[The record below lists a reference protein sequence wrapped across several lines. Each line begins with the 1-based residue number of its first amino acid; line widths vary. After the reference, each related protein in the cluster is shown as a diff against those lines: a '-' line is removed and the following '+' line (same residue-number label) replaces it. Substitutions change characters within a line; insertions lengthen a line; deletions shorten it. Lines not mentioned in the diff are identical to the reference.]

1 MTNNTLLDGGNYSF
15 DADHPYEIQFSG
27 ANDIHLP
34 FPGTVIVPANTTTPT
49 FGGMYRL
56 MFLSLQYPTKMEN
69 GVRTFP
75 VLRDF
80 ENKPLTVNGPCLILV
95 ADDSTFL
102 DNVHLGNL
110 ADDFSNTY
118 DPIYK
123 DNTVLSSTARY
134 LLIQFSPTSGISLP
148 GNLNPLSRGK
158 GFQLKNNTENGND
171 DVEILR
177 NALYGGDL
185 SGKILAFDLAGH
197 QTEAYSSLLALGI
210 NAPIAM
216 PPPADQIRIQ
226 FVDVHG
232 SPQAIGDFPLQKLN
246 LSPLLNAANFDNHK
260 YYSFIPDDATGKKA
274 EFSLQIS
281 NAGTPPPDAEKY
293 RHRFHYTAV
302 WPGYGS
308 SFKQIG
314 HAQATTLDFFK
325 DIPEGSPKPRFVRLV
340 LFHPADEFQTT
351 AGGEL
356 AVKEIEDFVTGEIE
370 EQAVFQNNGFRL
382 FTHRNNLKVFNTG
395 EGYFGDYYDEVN
407 KLKQG
412 DSLYQAN
419 WSGNA
424 HLHLKGSMKTRLIQP
439 SDAEPADVQKS
450 LKFIREHAL
459 LVPLDPQPPDAEGHV
474 KQDYLLVADH
484 EQHGA
489 QVKNSFAVDVETQP
503 ATGDPAPSRVHR
515 SFVRPNAIFAWKL
528 KGDPD
533 SFDADNHSIPE
544 EHTAYAYWKNG
555 MGLVQETAVSHL
567 ISQSPAIPVHKPAR
581 SFPADLITLDIN
593 NQDPPQAIIRR
604 TQTATNVR
612 NALGLTGSPVN
623 PLLLVLNLSAGS
635 SHTMPLIPAG
645 SDDNSS
651 DLVLGTLAENA
662 TNAIPGMTG
671 DDVLAVAVIEERLPA
686 ERDLV
691 FTLLTS
697 FKTFVYSN
705 EAHQNAAVPRLPT
718 ESGGLLRQAIAKGVT
733 VRGLMWEHLL
743 KRLAGGSD
751 IAKGHGDNH
760 QLVNLIN
767 RTINGKRGYAFIDQA
782 TRELGAWHQKPVV
795 MMRQVTENLGDD
807 ASFEGVAYLGGM
819 DMALGR
825 WETEY
830 YFTRDPDRQSTGQND
845 VQMKITGDAAWD
857 VLQNFRHRWKGIDLF
872 LQDSDIFCNPVN
884 TSVELEDEVSQP
896 FFIPNPTEDR
906 IKYPKGGNA
915 FIQVNRTMPPYTCFS
930 QQPIDGI
937 IVDPQNGELGSLA
950 SYKKG
955 LERARKFIFIS
966 EQYFFS
972 PEIAIAV
979 REALLRPGG
988 PEFAIIVLPLELDE
1002 SHYVDPL
1009 FFKLRQRTLNIL
1021 RYGYATNSQAENSCE
1036 KWLPMDPG
1044 DMEDLSSRIAI
1055 LSLVNYQGKDIY
1067 THSKHIIVDDVWMTA
1082 GSANM
1087 SNRGLTYEM
1096 EINAAVVG
1104 QKLYEGGTA
1113 VVREQRIELC
1123 RRLLGLPKAYTAVL
1137 EDPYAAFRLFKAI
1150 ETQQNSYSLNVYPL
1164 KPLVKWLDTSYVKR
1178 VTGDAQF
1185 NAGVDAVMNMDMNDP
1200 SFNYFICNLLDAD
1213 GRRHDPDRLGY
1224 LAHLIGMG
1232 KVLSYALANLG
1243 ITFGPTAYD
1252 PIRGL
1257 LLTGHPVTLTINTTI
1272 YTKQRDE
1279 NGEPVLDDQGNPVR
1293 IPHGPY
1299 LQHQYPLAYNIS
1311 DELIYL
1317 NGLASN
1323 QLSVTLSTEH
1333 LVVVTAVLTDTTT
1346 NQTLTFGGELT
1357 FDPDTTSIEYGQQY
1371 DNTLQII

>member
-1 MTNNTLLDGGNYSF
+1 MTTNTLLHGGSYTF
-15 DADHPYEIQFSG
+15 DPAHPYEIQFSH
-27 ANDIHLP
+27 ATDIQLP
-34 FPGTVIVPANTTTPT
+34 FSGTVIVPANTTTPT

-56 MFLSLQYPTKMEN
+56 MFLSLQYPTKIEN

-75 VLRDF
+75 VLRDY
-80 ENKPLTVNGPCLILV
+80 ENKPLTVNGPCLILA

-123 DNTVLSSTARY
+123 GNTVLSSTARY
-134 LLIQFSPTSGISLP
+134 LLIQFSPASGISLP

-158 GFQLKNNTENGND
+158 GFQLKNNTEDGND
-171 DVEILR
+171 DVVILR
-177 NALYGGDL
+177 NALSTAAL

-197 QTEAYSSLLALGI
+197 QTEAYSSLIALGVT
-210 NAPIAM
+210 ASIAT

-226 FVDVHG
+226 FVDIHG
-232 SPQAIGDFPLQKLN
+232 NPVTFDDFPLTKLDHEPSLDGLAEYGTN
-246 LSPLLNAANFDNHK
+246 K
-260 YYSFIPDDATGKKA
+260 YYFFTPTDTTGKKA
-274 EFSLQIS
+274 ELKLQVKNS
-281 NAGTPPPDAEKY
+281 GSPPPEAEKY
-293 RHRFHYTAV
+293 QHRFHYTAV

-308 SFKQIG
+308 SFKLIG
-314 HAQATTLDFFK
+314 HDEATPLDFFK

-356 AVKEIEDFVTGEIE
+356 EVKEIEDSVTGEIE
-370 EQAVFQNNGFRL
+370 EQAVFHKNGFRL

-395 EGYFGDYYDEVN
+395 EGYFGDYYDEVS

-439 SDAEPADVQKS
+439 SDTEPSDVYKTLQ
-450 LKFIREHAL
+450 FIRENAL
-459 LVPLDPQPPDAEGHV
+459 FVPLDAQPPDAEGHI
-474 KQDYLLVADH
+474 KQDYLLVARH

-489 QVKNSFAVDVETQP
+489 QITHSFAVDVETQP

-528 KGDPD
+528 KGDQD
-533 SFDADNHSIPE
+533 SFDANNLSVPE
-544 EHTAYAYWKNG
+544 EHTAYAYWKNK
-555 MGLVQETAVSHL
+555 MGLVQETTFSNLVTHSSVHL
-567 ISQSPAIPVHKPAR
+567 HPVPDR
-581 SFPADLITLDIN
+581 FPDGIVALDIN
-593 NQDPPQAIIRR
+593 DQDPPQAIIRR
-604 TQTATNVR
+604 TQTAANVR

-623 PLLLVLNLSAGS
+623 PLFLVLNLSAGS

-645 SDDNSS
+645 SDDNST
-651 DLVLGTLAENA
+651 DLVLGTLAEDMV
-662 TNAIPGMTG
+662 NAIPGMTG
-671 DDVLAVAVIEERLPA
+671 DDVLAIAVVEERPPT
-686 ERDLV
+686 ERDLL
-691 FTLLTS
+691 FILRTS

-705 EAHQNAAVPRLPT
+705 EAHLNAAVPRLPT
-718 ESGGLLRQAIAKGVT
+718 ESGGLLRQAITKGVT

-743 KRLAGGSD
+743 KRLAGGAD
-751 IAKGHGDNH
+751 IAKGHGNNH

-782 TRELGAWHQKPVV
+782 TRELGAWHQKPVA
-795 MMRQVTENLGDD
+795 MMRQVTENLGDQS
-807 ASFEGVAYLGGM
+807 SFEGIAYLGGM

-857 VLQNFRHRWKGIDLF
+857 VLQNFRHRWKGIDVF
-872 LQDSDIFCNPVN
+872 LDDDDSPCSPVN
-884 TSVELEDEVSQP
+884 TSDELRDEVDNP
-896 FFIPNPTEDR
+896 FFIPNPAEDR

-937 IVDPQNGELGSLA
+937 VVDPQNGELGSLA

-1009 FFKLRQRTLNIL
+1009 FFKLRQKTLNIL
-1021 RYGYATNSQAENSCE
+1021 RYGYAPNPLAKNSCE
-1036 KWLPMDPG
+1036 ERIALDADSSMDI
-1044 DMEDLSSRIAI
+1044 SSRIAI

-1113 VVREQRIELC
+1113 VVREQRIELS

-1185 NAGVDAVMNMDMNDP
+1185 NAGVDAVMNMDVNDP

-1224 LAHLIGMG
+1224 LAHLIGVG
-1232 KVLSYALANLG
+1232 KVLHYALANLG

-1257 LLTGHPVTLTINTTI
+1257 LFTGHPVTLTINATI
-1272 YTKQRDE
+1272 YVKELDE
-1279 NGEPVLDDQGNPVR
+1279 NGEPVLDNQGNPVR

-1299 LQHQYPLAYNIS
+1299 LQHQYPLFYNSAEDVI
-1311 DELIYL
+1311 ELA
-1317 NGLASN
+1317 GLPGN
-1323 QLSVTLSTEH
+1323 QLSVTLSAEH
-1333 LVVVTAVLTDTTT
+1333 LVIVTAVLTNTTT
-1346 NQTLTFGGELT
+1346 GQILSFGGELT
-1357 FDPDTTSIEYGQQY
+1357 FDPDTNSIEYGQQY
-1371 DNTLQII
+1371 NATLLIT